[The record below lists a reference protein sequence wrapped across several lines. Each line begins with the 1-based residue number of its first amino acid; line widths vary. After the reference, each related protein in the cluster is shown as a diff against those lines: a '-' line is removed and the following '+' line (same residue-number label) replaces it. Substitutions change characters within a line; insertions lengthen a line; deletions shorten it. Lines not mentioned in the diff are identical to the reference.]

1 MVQWKLYLTPDG
13 HKRYMSPKN
22 STKDMNMIE
31 HTCVLTGEKFK
42 SRGKFWKYIEDSKL
56 DPDTMTYDKK
66 ATCENTDLMDKSHL
80 KWLWTHYFKE
90 KGTKKNLQNLL
101 GSINLELYIILLK
114 VYKGEMDI
122 DECLNDN
129 DEEIKGKNIISN
141 NKNSNTVRMN
151 NKSPLRYPGG
161 KTRACKILD
170 EIFKEHFNIELCD
183 NIVSPFFGG
192 GSFEFFLQNNYGL
205 KLIVNDKFK
214 PLFSFWEQCKKNNN
228 ELTKELI
235 EYYKKGIDKDIFKN
249 LREKIMSTDNQ
260 LQQAVY
266 YFIINRCSF
275 SGATLSGGF
284 SEQSSKGRFTESS
297 IERIRDLNMKE
308 IIIKNLDFSDFM
320 EQSVNSKSIIFL
332 DPPYYLGEK
341 SRLYGNNGDMHEG
354 FNHKMLY
361 DNIIKYD
368 KWIITYNNCE
378 HIRLLYKDYTIIE
391 VDWKYGMNKSKKSS
405 EIVIIKY

>member
-1 MVQWKLYLTPDG
+1 MPELTCKECG
-13 HKRYMSPKN
+13 KIYKREFYYKKHLKEKHGIN
-22 STKDMNMIE
+22 VDEVKEEKGINMIE
-31 HTCVLTGEKFK
+31 KFQEL
-42 SRGKFWKYIEDSKL
+42 SINDDIEIK
-56 DPDTMTYDKK
+56 
-66 ATCENTDLMDKSHL
+66 N
-80 KWLWTHYFKE
+80 
-90 KGTKKNLQNLL
+90 KNLVSNNQN
-101 GSINLELYIILLK
+101 S
-114 VYKGEMDI
+114 
-122 DECLNDN
+122 
-129 DEEIKGKNIISN
+129 NIIH
-141 NKNSNTVRMN
+141 MN

-161 KTRACKILD
+161 KTRACKVLD
-170 EIFKEHFNIELCD
+170 DIFKKIFYINRCD

-214 PLFSFWEQCKKNNN
+214 PLFNFWDQCKKNNN

-235 EYYKKGIDKDIFKN
+235 KYYKNGIDKDTFKN
-249 LREKIMSTDNQ
+249 IREKIIDTDNEI
-260 LQQAVY
+260 QQATY

-297 IERIRDLNMKE
+297 IERIRNLNMKE

-341 SRLYGNNGDMHEG
+341 SRLYGNNGDMHDD

-361 DNIIKYD
+361 DNVIKYD
-368 KWIITYNNCE
+368 KWMITYNDCE
-378 HIRLLYKDYTIIE
+378 YIRLLYKDYTIID
-391 VDWKYGMNKSKKSS
+391 VDWSYGMNKSKKSS

>member
-1 MVQWKLYLTPDG
+1 MYDFWNGILNLNRDKYHVNGEKNYYFVIKEDMPPDWHNNGVKGPIPYKKGRYLLKKPGDKDKKGNTYKFMFFID
-13 HKRYMSPKN
+13 
-22 STKDMNMIE
+22 STKGKVFNLNFYKRMDIFESLFEQGKIEIVLSNNEVEVKADDMNIM
-31 HTCVLTGEKFK
+31 
-42 SRGKFWKYIEDSKL
+42 S
-56 DPDTMTYDKK
+56 
-66 ATCENTDLMDKSHL
+66 N
-80 KWLWTHYFKE
+80 
-90 KGTKKNLQNLL
+90 QN
-101 GSINLELYIILLK
+101 IQQ
-114 VYKGEMDI
+114 
-122 DECLNDN
+122 
-129 DEEIKGKNIISN
+129 N
-141 NKNSNTVRMN
+141 NMN

-161 KTRACKILD
+161 KTRACKVLN
-170 EIFKEHFNIELCD
+170 EIFNKYFNIELCD

-214 PLFSFWEQCKKNNN
+214 PLFNFWEQCKKNNN

-235 EYYKKGIDKDIFKN
+235 KYYKKGIDKDTFKN
-249 LREKIMSTDNQ
+249 IREEIMDTDNK

-297 IERIRDLNMKE
+297 INRIQNLNMQE

-320 EQSVNSKSIIFL
+320 EESVNSTSIIFL
-332 DPPYYLGEK
+332 DPPYYLGEN
-341 SRLYGNNGDMHEG
+341 SRLYGNNGDMHED

-361 DNIIKYD
+361 DNVIKYD
-368 KWIITYNNCE
+368 KWIITYNNCDY
-378 HIRLLYKDYTIIE
+378 IRSLYKDYTIID
-391 VDWKYGMNKSKKSS
+391 VDWSYGMNKSKKSS